1 MEYSNTTTKDGILQK
16 CEFYVFGS
24 NYGAITDNT
33 TRFAEFNGLINDALD
48 SIVSDILDSDTRWQW
63 DDTNRTDFPIGMID
77 LVDGQR
83 DYTLD
88 VSHLKIER
96 VEALDASGN
105 YYPLKPIDVEDMRKK
120 GITPTEFME
129 TNGLPQYYDKIA
141 NSIMLYPQPDVA
153 NGTVTATN
161 GLKVGFQRGAE
172 YFTVADT
179 TKVPGF
185 ASLYHKLVPLIAS
198 YEYAVANEMINKAT
212 LLRNKIVEET
222 SKLKRFMTKREKDDR
237 GIISMR
243 VKQAR

>member
-1 MEYSNTTTKDGILQK
+1 MVYSDTINKNGILQK

-33 TRFAEFNGLINDALD
+33 TRKAEFNGLINDSLD

-63 DDTNRTDFPIGMID
+63 DDTNRTDFPIGQIN

-88 VSHLKIER
+88 VEHLKILR
-96 VEALDASGN
+96 VEVKDASGN
-105 YYPLKPIDVEDMRKK
+105 FYPLLPIDNRDLRQR

-129 TNGLPQYYDKIA
+129 TNGIPQYYDKIA
-141 NSIMLYPQPDVA
+141 NSIMLYPQPEA
-153 NGTVTATN
+153 GAVTLTN

-185 ASLYHKLVPLIAS
+185 ASLYHKLVPLMAS
-198 YEYAVANEMINKAT
+198 YEYAVANEMINKAQ
-212 LLRNKIVEET
+212 LLQNKITDERA
-222 SKLKRFMTKREKDDR
+222 KLKRFMTKRDKDDR
-237 GIISMR
+237 GIIRM
-243 VKQAR
+243 KNKNAK

>member
-1 MEYSNTTTKDGILQK
+1 MVYSDTSNKNGILQK

-33 TRFAEFNGLINDALD
+33 TRLAEFTGLSNDALD

-63 DDTNRTDFPIGMID
+63 DDTNYTDFPIGAID

-96 VEALDASGN
+96 VEVKDASGN
-105 YYPLKPIDVEDMRKK
+105 YYPLKPIDTEDMRKS

-153 NGTVTATN
+153 NAVVKETN

-185 ASLYHKLVPLIAS
+185 ASLYHKLVPLYAS
-198 YEYAVANEMINKAT
+198 YEYAVANEMTNKASF
-212 LLRNKIVEET
+212 LLDKITKET
-222 SKLKRFMTKREKDDR
+222 AKLKRFMTKREKDDR

-243 VKQAR
+243 TKRAK